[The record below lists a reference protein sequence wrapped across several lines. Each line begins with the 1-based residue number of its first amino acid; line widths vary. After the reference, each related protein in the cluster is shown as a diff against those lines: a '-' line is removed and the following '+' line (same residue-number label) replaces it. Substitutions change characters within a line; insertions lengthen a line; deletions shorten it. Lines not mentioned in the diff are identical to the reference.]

1 MLHVLLYLG
10 LLFYYFTSE
19 TYQYLNLQLYI
30 LQKFCICYVH
40 VIHSTIQDITH
51 KLLKF
56 TYIEICVIM
65 CNDEHNDDYN
75 VVLMWF
81 LDIDDAV
88 QSSRDEEHDGDETGM
103 SCICG
108 DTVKFFLMCI
118 SYRMYMTCQVNC
130 DMYWQSFV
138 YDFLMLH
145 LCYTY
150 VHILNY
156 DITFA

>member
-1 MLHVLLYLG
+1 MY
-10 LLFYYFTSE
+10 
-19 TYQYLNLQLYI
+19 
-30 LQKFCICYVH
+30 
-40 VIHSTIQDITH
+40 
-51 KLLKF
+51 
-56 TYIEICVIM
+56 
-65 CNDEHNDDYN
+65 NDEHNDDYN

-81 LDIDDAV
+81 LDIDDVV

-108 DTVKFFLMCI
+108 DIVKLFLMCI
-118 SYRMYMTCQVNC
+118 SYRMYMTYQVNC

-138 YDFLMLH
+138 YNFLMLH